1 MKGRLWFV
9 VLIDSPLQV
18 THSFEEDPKVAKER
32 ERLLKVSVCTWN
44 DG

>member
-1 MKGRLWFV
+1 MIGRLWFV

-32 ERLLKVSVCTWN
+32 ERLLMVSVCTWN